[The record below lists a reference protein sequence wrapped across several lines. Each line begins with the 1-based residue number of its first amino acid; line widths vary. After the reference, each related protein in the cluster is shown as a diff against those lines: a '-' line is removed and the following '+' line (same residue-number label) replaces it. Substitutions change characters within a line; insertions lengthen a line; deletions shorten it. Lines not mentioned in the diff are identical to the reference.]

1 MKILGQGFQK
11 LEHERDRQTD
21 TQIDVTERNYHSRI
35 CRIAGGKNT
44 VVSKNSDDVYRVFI

>member
-1 MKILGQGFQK
+1 MKFLGQEFQK

-21 TQIDVTERNYHSRI
+21 RRDQTHDHSRI